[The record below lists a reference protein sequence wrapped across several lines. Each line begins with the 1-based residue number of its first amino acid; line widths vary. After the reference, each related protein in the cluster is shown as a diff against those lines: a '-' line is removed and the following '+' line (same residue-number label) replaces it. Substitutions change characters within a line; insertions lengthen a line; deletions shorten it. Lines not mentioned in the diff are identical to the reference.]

1 MAVMSALKILIL
13 MEKLSNY
20 YYSVKVNGVRYAVK
34 YGKLEEFICLFRPH
48 TVIVLSMTDAPLSWK
63 HDFEWYKRI

>member
-1 MAVMSALKILIL
+1 MAVISALKILKL

-20 YYSVKVNGVRYAVK
+20 CYFVKVNGVRYAVK
-34 YGKLEEFICLFRPH
+34 YGKMDEFICLFRPH
-48 TVIVLSMTDAPLSWK
+48 VVTVLSMTEAPLSWK